1 MRPNNFSLDIVLEDV
16 DAVLHIACALPGRM
30 SPEATFKVDLSSSYS
45 FLQIMTFWQSAIEG
59 TIHVVRQTQ
68 QSWHRFL
75 IV

>member
-45 FLQIMTFWQSAIEG
+45 FLQIMTF
-59 TIHVVRQTQ
+59 
-68 QSWHRFL
+68 
-75 IV
+75 